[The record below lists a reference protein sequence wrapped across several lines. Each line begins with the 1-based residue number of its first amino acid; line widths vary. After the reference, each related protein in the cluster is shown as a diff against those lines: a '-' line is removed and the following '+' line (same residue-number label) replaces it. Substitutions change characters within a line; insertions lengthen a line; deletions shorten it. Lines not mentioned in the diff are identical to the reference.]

1 MKIRYVGSRAELDPD
16 RDVEIEQVFT
26 VLQVEE
32 SYFLAIDEGGDPTTL
47 YADEVELVNPPL
59 DPPTPGKP
67 EWMGTDIRDYF
78 TDPVYASAKTI
89 DQKVVIRGQIH
100 ELRHA
105 TPEDFERD
113 DPAYVGRIEIWA
125 SSLIGGGPI
134 ETAHLLAM
142 NSVGV
147 GDKLFAHF
155 ESNPNGTKYVQFRDA
170 DGTLLP
176 FSPYYDFNSLTLERA
191 FLRLRRSQ
199 RIVCE
204 VTEIKAMTGTCAP
217 ASPDTTWTVY
227 DFVTDACIV
236 GQHME

>member
-1 MKIRYVGSRAELDPD
+1 MANSIAAVKNYTIILD
-16 RDVEIEQVFT
+16 EVFT
-26 VLQVEE
+26 VLQVGE
-32 SYFLAIDEGGDPTTL
+32 SYFLAIDEGRDPTTL
-47 YADEVELVNPPL
+47 YEDEVELVNPPL

-67 EWMGTDIRDYF
+67 EWIGTDIRDYF

-89 DQKVVIRGQIH
+89 DQKIETRGQIH

-113 DPAYVGRIEIWA
+113 DPAYVRRIEIWA

-155 ESNPNGTKYVQFRDA
+155 ESNPNGTKYV
-170 DGTLLP
+170 
-176 FSPYYDFNSLTLERA
+176 
-191 FLRLRRSQ
+191 
-199 RIVCE
+199 
-204 VTEIKAMTGTCAP
+204 
-217 ASPDTTWTVY
+217 
-227 DFVTDACIV
+227 
-236 GQHME
+236 

>member
-1 MKIRYVGSRAELDPD
+1 MRIRYVGSRTGLNPD
-16 RDVEIEQVFT
+16 RGVEIGQVFT
-26 VLQVEE
+26 VLQVGE
-32 SYFLAIDEGGDPTTL
+32 SYFLAIDEGGNPATL
-47 YADEVELVNPPL
+47 YEDEVELVNPPL
-59 DPPTPGKP
+59 YPPTPGKP
-67 EWMGTDIRDYF
+67 EWIGTDIRDYF
-78 TDPVYASAKTI
+78 TDPVYASAQTI
-89 DQKVVIRGQIH
+89 NQRIETRGQIH

-113 DPAYVGRIEIWA
+113 DPAYMGRIEIWA

-134 ETAHLLAM
+134 ETAYLLAM

-191 FLRLRRSQ
+191 FLLLRQDQ

-227 DFVTDACIV
+227 DFVTDARIV
-236 GQHME
+236 G

>member
-1 MKIRYVGSRAELDPD
+1 M
-16 RDVEIEQVFT
+16 FT
-26 VLQVEE
+26 VLQVGE
-32 SYFLAIDEGGDPTTL
+32 SYFLAIDKGGAPTTL
-47 YADEVELVNPPL
+47 YEDEVELVNPPP
-59 DPPTPGKP
+59 DPPAPGKP
-67 EWMGTDIRDYF
+67 KWIGTDIRDYF
-78 TDPVYASAKTI
+78 IDPVYASAQTI
-89 DQKVVIRGQIH
+89 NQRIETRGQIH
-100 ELRHA
+100 ELRRA

-134 ETAHLLAM
+134 ETAYLLAM

-170 DGTLLP
+170 DETLLP

-191 FLRLRRSQ
+191 FLSLRRGR

-204 VTEIKAMTGTCAP
+204 VTEIKAMTGACAP

-227 DFVTDACIV
+227 DFVTDARIV
-236 GQHME
+236 G